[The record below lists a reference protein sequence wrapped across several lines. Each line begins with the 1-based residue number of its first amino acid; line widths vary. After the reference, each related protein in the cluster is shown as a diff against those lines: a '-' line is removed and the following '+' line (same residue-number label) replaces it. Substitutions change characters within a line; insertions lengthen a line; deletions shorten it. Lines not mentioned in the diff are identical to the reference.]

1 MAQKDAQAKVRTD
14 IKGNVLYITISGNI
28 RKQHVET
35 IYTDIRFGVADLKP
49 GFAVITDY
57 SQAKIGHLSGIAS
70 FKKIMNYLK
79 ENGVGQIIRI
89 IGENSLILKQILRI
103 SAATQ
108 GYTPVYVSSIEE
120 AKAKL
125 IEQQKVA

>member
-1 MAQKDAQAKVRTD
+1 MAKSDAQAKVRAD
-14 IKGNVLYITISGNI
+14 IKDNVLYITISGNI
-28 RKQHVET
+28 RKQHVDA

-70 FKKIMNYLK
+70 FKKVMTYLM
-79 ENGVGQIIRI
+79 ESGVGQVIRI

-103 SAATQ
+103 SSAIQ
-108 GYTPVYVSSIEE
+108 GYTPIYVSSIDE
-120 AKAKL
+120 AKSKL
-125 IEQQKVA
+125 SEQRKVA